1 VKPRRAAPTVL
12 KQHLLRV
19 ADALSELQLPY
30 MIIGAFALSA
40 WGRPR
45 ATLDLDL
52 IIQAPEIPDAVVRS
66 LYARGFR
73 PDKQWEKYNPNI
85 RAFHKRF
92 RSGRTALDILL
103 KRDAHD
109 AAAFLRR
116 KKKRFDGRY
125 LWFPSAEDL
134 LIQKLRVGRP
144 QDFIDATGIIDRMRG
159 KLDRRY
165 LIKWA
170 RKLGLVPELAHV
182 WPRK

>member
-1 VKPRRAAPTVL
+1 MKPRRAAPTVL

-73 PDKQWEKYNPNI
+73 PDNSNLQP
-85 RAFHKRF
+85 
-92 RSGRTALDILL
+92 SG
-103 KRDAHD
+103 
-109 AAAFLRR
+109 
-116 KKKRFDGRY
+116 
-125 LWFPSAEDL
+125 
-134 LIQKLRVGRP
+134 
-144 QDFIDATGIIDRMRG
+144 
-159 KLDRRY
+159 
-165 LIKWA
+165 
-170 RKLGLVPELAHV
+170 
-182 WPRK
+182 